1 MVVANLFLI
10 KEGGYPQVKN
20 IMDLPEYQ
28 KQFIGL
34 KMNKTE
40 IKWSPIYKGLGLRLN
55 PNGKH
60 KWISYSSVDG
70 KKIYKTIGGMELP
83 YKAALKAFLASKH
96 DKSLIEM
103 IEQQSSSSES
113 PLIRDYAPIFI
124 ERHLKKAWKVPKD
137 PAYRV
142 GQIVS
147 KLGNIRIADLR
158 VEDCE
163 MLKATASTKA
173 SANTQLRILSVMWK
187 RAVAWGFVKNPN
199 GTIPSNPV
207 SFVKQ
212 YTLNP
217 RSNYLNSEDVDRL
230 WKALEIDDN
239 IPVRCAIQL
248 LCLTGCRKNEI
259 LGLKWSDINYR
270 EGYITIREGNS
281 KNKQAHFIK
290 ITPTIHH
297 LLRKV
302 PQDGEFLFTSP
313 NNRNGYVQNIRKP
326 FDRIKERAGVN
337 MHITLED
344 IRRSVSASLKTN
356 GREEETITAPL
367 NYKSAETTR
376 HHYIP
381 FGSTKNTDLLANL
394 GERFHPTNISYTE
407 QLVES
412 IYPTA

>member
-1 MVVANLFLI
+1 MELN
-10 KEGGYPQVKN
+10 
-20 IMDLPEYQ
+20 DYQ
-28 KQFIGL
+28 KQYIGQKVL
-34 KMNKTE
+34 KTE
-40 IKWSPIYKGLGLRLN
+40 IKWSQVHKGLGLRLN

-70 KKIYKTIGGMELP
+70 KKIYITIGGMELP

-96 DKSLIEM
+96 DRSLIEI
-103 IEQQSSSSES
+103 IEQQNSSSES
-113 PLIRDYAPIFI
+113 PLIKDYAPIFI

-212 YTLNP
+212 YTLQP
-217 RSNYLNSEDVDRL
+217 RSNYLNSEEFDRL
-230 WKALEIDDN
+230 WKALEIDEN
-239 IPVRCAIQL
+239 LPVRCAIQL

-259 LGLKWSDINYR
+259 LGLKWSDIDYR
-270 EGYITIREGNS
+270 EGYITITEDQS
-281 KNKQAHFIK
+281 KNKRAHFIK

-297 LLRKV
+297 VLRNV

-313 NNRNGYVQNIRKP
+313 NNRNGYIQNIRKP

-337 MHITLED
+337 PDITIHD
-344 IRRSVSASLKTN
+344 IRRSVTTYLKSKGHDDLSIAAAVN
-356 GREEETITAPL
+356 HKSIT
-367 NYKSAETTR
+367 TTQR
-376 HHYIP
+376 HYIQIERV
-381 FGSTKNTDLLANL
+381 KQAEVLADMSEKFSLVNS
-394 GERFHPTNISYTE
+394 GYIDPTVQS
-407 QLVES
+407 S
-412 IYPTA
+412 SPS